1 MRITRLSDIPKKVK
15 NKIVL
20 YQHQGERCWQSLAG
34 VIRLQKHDIRDYRKK
49 KALSDNQED
58 LYQMLT
64 KYDIISFDIFDTLIT
79 RSVYDPTDIFCLL
92 EKKTGIAGF
101 ADMRINAERNAI
113 QCHDHDVTLDDIYGE
128 IKTLA
133 DFEKEQIKQLE
144 IDTEIKIMVR
154 RESVVDVYHR
164 LLAAGKTVYCVSD
177 MYLPQSVIENI
188 FRKCQIN
195 LPAKMVISNCVNKR
209 KDTMTM
215 WPYMVDVT
223 KGKSYIHIGDNFVSD
238 FINPSKYHIA
248 SAYLANSH
256 FLLNHSTL
264 GTRYNLLRTSKIGD
278 AIIKGLLFN
287 KKIFNSPF
295 RYASTGRYTLQDI
308 GYIVYGPILLYFC
321 LWIYQQAKRE
331 KYDTIFFFARE
342 GYYLKPLYDKIIQL
356 VYGIKE
362 NTSYFLTSRLAA
374 ATASFKDRKEI
385 EEYLQEIP
393 FNGMFSKL
401 LKERFSLNVD
411 IKDDIAIL
419 LPQDLK
425 TVMHRIEPHLQDILE
440 NAKENRL
447 LYQKYT
453 NRLLPNY
460 EKQKVAVVDIG
471 YSGTAQYY
479 MSRVLDKFDLEG
491 LYLYLGEN
499 VKPYRLNEDAGS
511 CIPLKEGKWIPW
523 MLMETILTAPDPQFV
538 GFEIKDGD
546 LSPVYRLEMITAEK
560 KRQLETLFSGV
571 NQFVDDYLKIDE
583 KPSFDDISLPLV
595 LQFLQALND
604 GEVLPTKSDLGFF
617 SVDIAFDGAKRA
629 KTLKCK

>member
-1 MRITRLSDIPKKVK
+1 MQYLTGVVK
-15 NKIVL
+15 
-20 YQHQGERCWQSLAG
+20 
-34 VIRLQKHDIRDYRKK
+34 LQKHNIRDYRKE

-58 LYQMLT
+58 LYQKLIQ
-64 KYDIISFDIFDTLIT
+64 YDVISFDIFDTLIT
-79 RSVYDPTDIFCLL
+79 RSVYDPTDVFRLI
-92 EKKTGIAGF
+92 EKKTGIVGF
-101 ADMRINAERNAI
+101 SDTRINAEQKAI
-113 QCHDHDVTLDDIYGE
+113 QHHDHDVTLDDIYDE
-128 IKTLA
+128 IETLA
-133 DFEKEQIKQLE
+133 DFEKEKVKQLE
-144 IDTEIKIMVR
+144 IDTEIKIMVG

-164 LLAAGKTVYCVSD
+164 LLNAGKNVCCVSD
-177 MYLPQSVIENI
+177 MYLPKSVIENI
-188 FRKCQIN
+188 LRKCQIT
-195 LPAKMVISNCVNKR
+195 LPAKMIISSSVNKR

-238 FINPSKYHIA
+238 FINPSKQHIT

-256 FLLNHSTL
+256 FLVEHSTL
-264 GTRYNLLRTSKIGD
+264 GTRYNLLRMSKIGD
-278 AIIKGLLFN
+278 AIVKGLLIN
-287 KKIFNSPF
+287 KKMFNSPF
-295 RYASTGRYTLQDI
+295 GYASTRRYTLQDI

-321 LWIYQQAKRE
+321 LWIYQQTKRE
-331 KYDTIFFFARE
+331 KYDAIFFFARE
-342 GYYLKPLYDKIIQL
+342 GYYLKPLYDKVVRL
-356 VYGIKE
+356 VYGIEE

-374 ATASFKDRKEI
+374 ATASFKNREEI

-411 IKDDIAIL
+411 IKDDITIL

-425 TVMHRIEPHLQDILE
+425 NVLHRIEPYLQDILE
-440 NAKENRL
+440 NAKENRV

-479 MSRVLDKFDLEG
+479 MSRVLDKFNLEG
-491 LYLYLGEN
+491 LYLYLGKN
-499 VKPYRLNEDAGS
+499 VKPYRLNEDADS

-538 GFEIKDGD
+538 GFESKDGD

-560 KRQLETLFSGV
+560 KQQLETLFSGV

-583 KPSFDDISLPLV
+583 KPSFDDISLTLI
-595 LQFLQALND
+595 LQLLQALND

-617 SVDIAFDGAKRA
+617 SVDVAFDGAKRA